1 MGERL
6 DGHRVHSN
14 RSRSSKRTLALGVVA
29 ALVLIGCGIDGES
42 AGGSASTAAP
52 PATSS
57 DTTVTDD
64 TDDDVTGERE
74 LAGIVRDPAPV
85 VDATTLPSLTNP
97 GSDVAFQAEPGEFTA
112 VYFGF
117 TNCPDVCPTTMA
129 DWTVTLRRLPED
141 LAARVGTLMVTVD
154 PDRDNELLPGYVTSF
169 VADAVAAGTT
179 DADLLAA
186 AAEPFGVSYE
196 VTTADDGDIEV
207 SHSGFLYLVDDQGQ
221 LVVTW
226 PFGTSSAEMAAD
238 VEQLFA
244 AQESA

>member
-1 MGERL
+1 MPPDR
-6 DGHRVHSN
+6 R
-14 RSRSSKRTLALGVVA
+14 RSSKRTLALGVVA
-29 ALVLIGCGIDGES
+29 ALVLVGCGSD
-42 AGGSASTAAP
+42 GGSARGSATTAA
-52 PATSS
+52 TSAPS
-57 DTTVTDD
+57 SHTAVTD
-64 TDDDVTGERE
+64 TAVTGDDVTGERE

-85 VDATTLPSLTNP
+85 VDATTLPSLTHP
-97 GSDVAFQAEPGEFTA
+97 GTDVAFRAEPGEFTA

-154 PDRDNELLPGYVTSF
+154 PDRDNELLPGYIESF
-169 VADAVAAGTT
+169 VSDAEAAGTT
-179 DADLLAA
+179 DADLLTA
-186 AAEPFGVSYE
+186 AAEPFGVTYE

-207 SHSGFLYLVDDQGQ
+207 SHSGFLYLVDDRGQ

-244 AQESA
+244 ARETT

>member
-1 MGERL
+1 MPPDR
-6 DGHRVHSN
+6 R
-14 RSRSSKRTLALGVVA
+14 RSSKRPLVLGVVA
-29 ALVLIGCGIDGES
+29 ALVLVGCGSDGGSTGES
-42 AGGSASTAAP
+42 ATTAAASAP
-52 PATSS
+52 SS
-57 DTTVTDD
+57 DAAVTG
-64 TDDDVTGERE
+64 DDVTGERE

-85 VDATTLPSLTNP
+85 VDATTLPSLTNR
-97 GSDVAFQAEPGEFTA
+97 GTDVAFRAEPGEFTA

-154 PDRDNELLPGYVTSF
+154 PDRDIELLPGYIESF
-169 VADAVAAGTT
+169 VSNAEAAGTT

-186 AAEPFGVSYE
+186 AAEPFGVSYD

-207 SHSGFLYLVDDQGQ
+207 SHSGFLYLVDDRGQ

-226 PFGTSSAEMAAD
+226 PFGTSSVEMAAD

-244 AQESA
+244 AQETT